1 MLSLKVYLTLF
12 QQIATLIRLT
22 IQTMISPALLYPV
35 LQNVLRGAKASPAVP
50 CMPTPNAESFAGLS
64 LEKELLSLIL
74 TFSPDSRT
82 MVKVGSFVISGL

>member
-1 MLSLKVYLTLF
+1 
-12 QQIATLIRLT
+12 
-22 IQTMISPALLYPV
+22 
-35 LQNVLRGAKASPAVP
+35 
-50 CMPTPNAESFAGLS
+50 MPTPNAESFAGLS